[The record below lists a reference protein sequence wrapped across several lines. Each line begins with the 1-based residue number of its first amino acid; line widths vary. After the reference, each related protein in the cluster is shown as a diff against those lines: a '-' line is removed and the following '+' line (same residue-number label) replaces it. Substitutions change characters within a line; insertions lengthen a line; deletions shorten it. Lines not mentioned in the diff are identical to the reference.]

1 MSPHPTIQRSDT
13 KEIKENNILCTI
25 YRTWLFQYPISE
37 NEDNFELGKKF
48 KIFRKYLVYATYM
61 FKGSKNINIVVSL
74 VPSQ

>member
-13 KEIKENNILCTI
+13 KDIKENNILCTI

-37 NEDNFELGKKF
+37 NEDNFELGRKF

-61 FKGSKNINIVVSL
+61 LNINVVVSL